1 MKTKRFFLYVFALI
15 ASITNVWAG
24 LPALGTTKTGTP
36 ENGKKYYIYAD
47 TYSGGAYVNRYLY
60 NDNGTLKMN
69 AAVDESS
76 DFYVWTC
83 TVTNG
88 KYTFQNVGNTA
99 KYLAHKAL
107 ADAAYNFTLGKENAR
122 HEGTTIW
129 SDGASRYLVA
139 KNDGST
145 FDQATSTYDQT
156 SGDWC
161 TDYVFV
167 EYVVPTGNKLQVT
180 SNIAGTGELLAN
192 GTATSLPY
200 TKWENTVTLPV
211 TLTATANSP
220 YTFLGFFNGSTNLGK
235 EYTINSLEEAS
246 IEIEAR
252 YSLDVFSADLSNPVP
267 VRLYNSRDKGY
278 AIKMNSAT
286 SYTGNAVNSGNST
299 YGENEIWYL
308 VGNAESF
315 KMYSRTAGT
324 GLALTLAGTG
334 AGSAATLT
342 ANGTDLCLVAQA
354 DGSFAICPVA
364 NKNQSF
370 NMHGGKGNNIKLYD
384 STDGGSKWLIKKID
398 TSKALKIN
406 YNAQTEGG
414 YEQNYKI
421 GELAINVDGN
431 KSTSMLEKTTIPAS
445 SDAMYL
451 PEGAVFGISKGFM
464 CHGWTMD
471 INGSEAIAEQTLPA
485 GGLTVNVNIA
495 VDTDNKYQ
503 YLYYSPGPNGK
514 PYRIPAITTT
524 ANGYVF
530 AINDYRPCGNDIG
543 YGEVDLVMRHST
555 AAGSEWDGHS
565 WTESVTIA
573 DGLGHA
579 NEGIWKLG
587 FGDPAIVADRETN
600 EILVMS
606 VCGNRTC
613 WDGNYGAG
621 TDENPE
627 NPNRVSR
634 LYITFNESTQQWEV
648 GEPQEVTY
656 DIYPLFKDKDGNV
669 HASSMFIGAGRIA
682 QSSKIKVGTHYRLY
696 CAVWCVT
703 MTQRQHH
710 NYALYSDDF
719 GKSWKVLGELGYDNC
734 PSKWGNEPKC
744 EELPDG
750 SVLLS
755 SRKGY
760 GRYFN
765 VFRYT
770 NAEKGEGAWMGEVDT
785 DKVGNL
791 KWGANSTNG
800 EPLRVGNVLFQ
811 SAPTGQ
817 GRSDVSIFYKV
828 LSNNP
833 EDYTPTKLSNDWTK
847 IPISD
852 EESAYSSMALLPD
865 GETLAIF
872 YEEAPGGYSMV
883 YLPLKLKDILPAD
896 VYEALSALPPT
907 YASEKSPVWH
917 HIKFGATGNVL
928 CDQGDGNN
936 AATATAEEVDAKMWN
951 IVGTKEQFY
960 LVSKMG
966 NYLAYNATTKRY
978 YTTANKSEKAALTLK
993 ENIKGSWEIMRKG
1006 ATKSLC
1012 EVAVKRSTMGE
1023 ITEGTIC
1030 GESNQVSF
1038 NDLTPEV
1045 YEPAIYST
1053 EESPVWFN
1061 VQFKAGAG
1069 YLTDKGDGANL
1080 QTATKNDSDTQLW
1093 QFIGTPENFYMKSKA
1108 GNYVY
1113 FTNSRFTA
1121 SSTNKTELDLTKNA
1135 TEGYYEIGRTTTG
1148 STFNQWGGAGTDK
1161 EIGEWNAGDT
1171 NNPLQ
1176 FISPLPYF
1184 STEEEP
1190 VYWWINLNTSDAVI
1204 QDKGAGVNAV
1214 TASKSYTDT
1223 QLWQLV
1229 GNEENFYMKNKAG
1242 RYFTY
1247 NSEAG
1252 RFQTTESAD
1261 SKTALA
1267 LKSLGNNNFEIQ
1279 LYGQNGNVYMNPN
1292 GGSGTGKELGIWSS
1306 GDGNNA
1312 LTILVPEEEP
1322 LTPDEFNIAASA
1334 ATAPAEKLTLWY
1346 TQPATA
1352 AGVSNPWMEYSLP
1365 IGNGQLGASLF
1376 GGVAR
1381 DEILINEKTLWS
1393 GGPNEYGY
1401 YLPFGSVYID
1411 DISGNFTTDE
1421 SKPVKNYYRDL
1432 NLKTATGTVT
1442 YEDNDGVKYTRQ
1454 YFTSFPHKAIVTKIT
1469 ASEAG
1474 KLNLRFT
1481 MKSGKPTVKAETSYK
1496 DGYAQFTGKLQ
1507 TVSYNATFKVVAKGG
1522 YTSTGNDGVTVEEAD
1537 EVLLIITAS
1546 TDFVGNDA
1554 SHQNGRAPYLADD
1567 NKAIVDAVA
1576 EEGWDAA
1583 YAKHVADHQEYFC
1596 RVELE
1601 LDGVENNLPTN
1612 ELITAYNAASGARN
1626 LMLEQLY
1633 YNYGRYLSITSS
1645 RGVDLPNNLQ
1655 GIWNNTCTPPWH
1667 SDIHAN
1673 INVQM
1678 NYWPVSAG
1686 NLNEMYEPFLN
1697 YIINEAAQPE
1707 WHTVASNAIKTLND
1721 SIHTTTAVRDDAWT
1735 CLTENNIFG
1744 GISGFAPNYVI
1755 ANAWY
1760 VTHMWQHYRYTLD
1773 NDYLRRAFPAMK
1785 GSSLFWADRMI
1796 LAADGKYECPREY
1809 SPEHGPGSENG
1820 VAHAQQIVWESLDNT
1835 INAAIKLNAVANGL
1849 ISQDDYNLLVNR
1861 RDNMDRGLHTEA
1873 YNGKWGDGFGIT
1885 TGDTI
1890 LREWK
1895 YTSTFEDN
1903 KGIERGHRH
1912 MSHLMAL
1919 FPFSQLTP
1927 ASPYFEPAINSMKLR
1942 GDESTGWSMG
1952 WKINLWARALM
1963 GDRSHAILRK
1973 ALKHSTTY
1981 GTDQGQGGIYYNLFD
1996 SHAPF
2001 QIDGNFGAASGVNEM
2016 LLQSHTEV
2024 IDILPALP
2032 SEWSKGYVKGLKAV
2046 GDFTVDIKWEGNQA
2060 RKVTITNNQG
2070 QPLYVKCNGLA
2081 AATVT
2086 VNGERYNLG
2095 DETTHGG
2102 LPCYQ
2107 IASNAGDEIVIDL
2120 TNAIQTNKS
2129 ALETLIAQT
2138 QELVDEC
2145 FDYYT
2150 TEAELQTSNASGAY
2164 FVSTNAQEDAEGP
2177 IDNLVDG
2184 SVENHFHSEYST
2196 NVGAPHSIDINLG
2209 SDNAVSSFKF
2219 KYATRKTATNFP
2231 KTIEI
2236 YGSVD
2241 GNDYALVGTVTD
2253 LPAGNNNE
2261 TKYYT
2266 SPAIHCDK
2274 EYSFLRFTVTA
2285 NNSGY
2290 NEAGGHPYF
2299 HMAELDLMPRTAE
2312 YVNNYPDA
2320 VQVPAAV
2327 TNANTAI
2334 ATAKEDVNKAQT
2346 ANEYTAS
2353 LAALQKAYN
2362 ELVAA
2367 IESGSLPVLVT
2378 TDSNNP
2384 IIYKI
2389 GSKRGDTKVLYYD
2402 LATTNMFGIADNAE
2416 GSQDQA
2422 WYFTKASEGK
2432 VYIHPYLG
2440 GGDVIAAKSTSN
2452 SPAATWAAPIGTE
2465 NHDEWQII
2473 QVNAENGTYNIKA
2486 GDDSNYFSNNG
2497 GTGNKMGFWSGD
2509 PTGDGGSLF
2518 TFTRTNIDGSMWR
2531 NNLVAYKDVKCTLG
2545 ELPEGEGLG
2554 YYAGAAAYNTA
2565 WNNAATV
2572 IADEDAT
2579 NDDYKNAYKAL
2590 RSAKESAKFNAP
2602 QKGHYYRLQGKA
2614 SGNYIDA
2621 SSTVDNDKKVSMKPA
2636 NERNAAGSIFYIDQN
2651 NRLISYLTGTGLKN
2665 TYSLIEDTAEG
2676 HIISFNPSESGN
2688 AGYFTLKTDYSGSK
2702 YIYDHETKINRNGGY
2717 AANNCEWKI
2726 EEVEALPV
2734 TISDAGYASFYAPVA
2749 LEVPENVTANTVTIN
2764 GEWATL
2770 TEIEDGVIP
2779 ANTGVIL
2786 AGEEGAY
2793 DLAITTTDA
2802 TVKDNALLGTVAK
2815 TAIDNATYY
2824 YYILAKGDNGVGLY
2838 KDEFTDNKFVNNSHK
2853 AYLAVEAAQGA
2864 ISYGF
2869 NFEGTTGIE
2878 GVEAVAGE
2886 KAIYDLTGR
2895 KIEAI
2900 TAPGL
2905 YIING
2910 VKTLVE

>member
-24 LPALGTTKTGTP
+24 LPATGTQLEKGEMP
-36 ENGKKYYIYAD
+36 VDGGKYYIYAD
-47 TYSGGAYVNRYLY
+47 TYSGGAYVSRYLY
-60 NDNGTLKMN
+60 NNGGTLTLN
-69 AAVDESS
+69 TQTEEANNN
-76 DFYVWTC
+76 YVWLC
-83 TVTNG
+83 KKDG
-88 KYTFQNVGNTA
+88 EKYTFQNVGDPT
-99 KYLAHKAL
+99 KWLAHKNVASS
-107 ADAAYNFTLGKENAR
+107 AYNFTLGKTAAT
-122 HEGTTIW
+122 HAGITIW
-129 SDGASRYLVA
+129 SDGASRYLVT
-139 KNDGST
+139 KNDGT
-145 FDQATSTYDQT
+145 KFDQAQSTYNQS

-161 TDYVFV
+161 TDYVFI
-167 EYVVPTGNKLQVT
+167 ELERPSGSRLNIS
-180 SNIAGTGELLAN
+180 SNFATNAGSVSIN
-192 GTATSLPY
+192 GTT
-200 TKWENTVTLPV
+200 TGLPV
-211 TLTATANSP
+211 NEFTHNFTFPLTLTATANNP
-220 YTFLGFFNGSTNLGK
+220 YTFLGFFNGEENLGTS
-235 EYTINSLEEAS
+235 YTIADAPSEDFN
-246 IEIEAR
+246 IEAR
-252 YSLDVFSADLSNPVP
+252 FALDIFSTSFENGKPVQI
-267 VRLYNSRDKGY
+267 YNTSSTSY
-278 AIKMNSAT
+278 AIKMNSQ
-286 SYTGNAVNSGNST
+286 SDYSGKAVNSGSIAW
-299 YGENEIWYL
+299 GKNETWVL
-308 VGNAESF
+308 VGDASSF
-315 KMYSRTAGT
+315 KMYNTIAG
-324 GLALTLAGTG
+324 GSLALTLAGTG

-342 ANGTDLCLVAQA
+342 ATGSELCITQVSANQ
-354 DGSFAICPVA
+354 FAISPVSNTA
-364 NKNQSF
+364 QSL
-370 NMHGGKGNNIKLYD
+370 NMHGGAGHDIKLYNT
-384 STDGGSKWLIKKID
+384 TDGNSKWNFRKID
-398 TSKALKIN
+398 LSKKLTLN
-406 YNAQTEGG
+406 YTTAFEGG
-414 YEQNYKI
+414 KFVGNNKEI
-421 GELAINVDGN
+421 GAI
-431 KSTSMLEKTTIPAS
+431 TTTIDGININTTVTQSSTFSSGDCYFPANAAFS
-445 SDAMYL
+445 MSGDPL
-451 PEGAVFGISKGFM
+451 
-464 CHGWTMD
+464 HGWT
-471 INGSEAIAEQTLPA
+471 ITFNGGNSYSIDAIPAEGA
-485 GGLTVNVNIA
+485 TVDVKIA
-495 VDTDNKYQ
+495 ANPNDPYQ
-503 YLYYSPGPNGK
+503 YLYITPDANGK
-514 PYRIPAITTT
+514 PYRIPAI
-524 ANGYVF
+524 AAAPNGTMF
-530 AINDYRPCGNDIG
+530 AIADNRPCGNDIG
-543 YGEVDLVMRHST
+543 YGEVDIKCRISNDNGATWGEEFFV
-555 AAGSEWDGHS
+555 
-565 WTESVTIA
+565 A
-573 DGLGHA
+573 DGQGG
-579 NEGIWKLG
+579 NSNVMTTGY
-587 FGDPAIVADRETN
+587 GDAAIVADRVEN
-600 EILVMS
+600 KLLVMM
-606 VCGNRTC
+606 VCGRTVC
-613 WDGNYGAG
+613 HNGRWHPDSTATSPNI
-621 TDENPE
+621 
-627 NPNRVSR
+627 NRVAR
-634 LYITFNESTQQWEV
+634 VYATYNEKTQKWEWTKPV
-648 GEPQEVTY
+648 EVTNS
-656 DIYPLFKDKDGNV
+656 IYSLFLKDGQPTV
-669 HASSMFIGAGRIA
+669 TSMFIGSGRIA
-682 QSSKIKVGTHYRLY
+682 QSSKIKVGDYYRLY
-696 CAVWCVT
+696 CSMWTRDGGNRVI
-703 MTQRQHH
+703 
-710 NYALYSDDF
+710 YSDDF
-719 GKSWKVLGELGYDNC
+719 GGSWNILGTVDDRPAPGGD
-734 PSKWGNEPKC
+734 EPKC

-755 SRKGY
+755 SRKY
-760 GRYFN
+760 NGRYFN
-765 VFRYT
+765 VFKYT
-770 NAEKGEGAWMGEVDT
+770 NPETAEGSWTGVVATNEVGD
-785 DKVGNL
+785 L
-791 KWGANSTNG
+791 KWGGNSTNG
-800 EPLRVGNVLFQ
+800 EPLLVGNVLFQ
-811 SAPTGQ
+811 SAPTGND
-817 GRSDVSIFYKV
+817 RSDVSVFYKV

-833 EDYTPTKLSNDWTK
+833 ADYTPTKLSSGWTE
-847 IPISD
+847 IEISHKS
-852 EESAYSSMALLPD
+852 SAYSAMCILPD
-865 GETLAIF
+865 KENIGLL
-872 YEEAPGGYSMV
+872 YEESPGGYCIV
-883 YLPLKLKDILPAD
+883 YRPLILKDLLTPEA
-896 VYEALSALPPT
+896 YQALSAPLPAF
-907 YASEKSPVWH
+907 ASEASPVWH
-917 HIKFGATGNVL
+917 HIEFDATGNVL

-936 AATATAEEVDAKMWN
+936 ATTAAAEEVDAKMWN
-951 IVGTKEQFY
+951 LVGTKEQFY
-960 LVSKMG
+960 LVSKLG
-966 NYLAYNATTKRY
+966 NYLAYDADNNR
-978 YTTANKSEKAALTLK
+978 YTTTADKSKKAALTMK

-1006 ATKSLC
+1006 ASKSMS
-1012 EVAVKRSTMGE
+1012 ENSGKVVDAAF
-1023 ITEGTIC
+1023 C
-1030 GESNQVSF
+1030 GESNQITF
-1038 NDLTPEV
+1038 KDLTPEV

-1053 EESPVWFN
+1053 EESPVWFQ
-1061 VQFKAGAG
+1061 VQFNAGSAYITDQGAG
-1069 YLTDKGDGANL
+1069 NNL
-1080 QTATKNDSDTQLW
+1080 KTETVSKADAQFW
-1093 QFIGTPENFYMKSKA
+1093 QFIGTPEDFYMKSRK

-1113 FTNSRFTA
+1113 FTNDRFAT
-1121 SSTNKTELDLTKNA
+1121 SA
-1135 TEGYYEIGRTTTG
+1135 TEKTSLRLVARNDGFYEIGRKGEGT
-1148 STFNQWGGAGTDK
+1148 TFNQWGGAGAGK
-1161 EIGEWNAGDT
+1161 EIGEYNAGDT

-1176 FISPLPYF
+1176 FVAPAPYF
-1184 STEEEP
+1184 STEEAP
-1190 VYWWINLNTSDAVI
+1190 TYWWINLNTSDAVLE
-1204 QDKGAGVNAV
+1204 DKGENTNIV
-1214 TASKSYTDT
+1214 TAKAEFTNAK
-1223 QLWQLV
+1223 LWQLV
-1229 GNEENFYMKNKAG
+1229 GDNNNFYMKSKAG
-1242 RYFTY
+1242 RYLIY

-1252 RFQTTESAD
+1252 RFQTTTSAD

-1279 LYGQNGNVYMNPN
+1279 LYGQSGNVYMNPN

-1352 AGVSNPWMEYSLP
+1352 TGVSNPWMEYSLP

-1411 DISGNFTTDE
+1411 DISGKFSTDE
-1421 SKPVKNYYRDL
+1421 TKPVKNYYRDL

-1546 TDFVGNDA
+1546 TDFVGNVE

-1707 WHTVASNAIKTLND
+1707 WRGKATEKGATREDSWTL
-1721 SIHTTTAVRDDAWT
+1721 
-1735 CLTENNIFG
+1735 LTENNIFG
-1744 GISGFAPNYVI
+1744 GFSYFAPDALIN
-1755 ANAWY
+1755 NAWY
-1760 VTHMWQHYRYTLD
+1760 VTHLWQHYRYTLD
-1773 NDYLRRAFPAMK
+1773 NDYLSRAFPAMK
-1785 GSSLFWADRMI
+1785 GASLFWVDRLV
-1796 LAADGKYECPREY
+1796 LAADGTYECPTEY
-1809 SPEHGPGSENG
+1809 SPEHGPGQENAT
-1820 VAHAQQIVWESLDNT
+1820 AHAQQIVWECIDNT
-1835 INAAIKLNAVANGL
+1835 IKAAEKLNAVAKGL
-1849 ISQDDYNLLVNR
+1849 ISQDDYELLVNR
-1861 RDNMDRGLHTEA
+1861 REKMDRGLSTEA
-1873 YNGKWGDGFGIT
+1873 YNGKWGDGWGIT
-1885 TGDTI
+1885 TGDSI

-1927 ASPYFEPAINSMKLR
+1927 ASRFFEPAINSMKLR

-2081 AATVT
+2081 AAIVT
-2086 VNGERYNLG
+2086 VNGAAYTLG
-2095 DETTHGG
+2095 EEIEYGG
-2102 LPCYQ
+2102 LPCYY
-2107 IASNAGDEIVIDL
+2107 IESAAEAVVEIDL
-2120 TNAIQTNKS
+2120 TNATQTDKS
-2129 ALETLIAQT
+2129 ALEALIAQT

-2177 IDNLVDG
+2177 IANLVDG

-2196 NVGAPHSIDINLG
+2196 NVGAPHCIYINLG

-2219 KYATRKTATNFP
+2219 KYATRKAETDFP

-2236 YGSVD
+2236 YGSED
-2241 GNDYALVGTVTD
+2241 GNDYTLVGTVTD
-2253 LPAGNNNE
+2253 LPKGNSSE

-2274 EYSFLRFTVTA
+2274 EYSYLRLTVTA
-2285 NNSGY
+2285 NNSGKS
-2290 NEAGGHPYF
+2290 EAGGHPYF

-2416 GSQDQA
+2416 GSQNQA
-2422 WYFTKASEGK
+2422 WYFTKASDGK

-2440 GGDVIAAKSTSN
+2440 GGDVIAASSTGN
-2452 SPAATWAAPIGTE
+2452 AHTAAWAAPIGTE

-2473 QVNAENGTYNIKA
+2473 QVNAEAGTYNIKA
-2486 GDDSNYFSNNG
+2486 GDNSNYFSNNG
-2497 GTGNKMGFWSGD
+2497 GTGNKMGFWNGD

-2518 TFTRTNIDGSMWR
+2518 TFTRTNIDGSIWL
-2531 NNLVAYKDVKCTLG
+2531 NNLVAYKDIKCLFN
-2545 ELPEGEGLG
+2545 ELPEGEGVG
-2554 YYAGAAAYNTA
+2554 YYTGANTYNTAYENATAIVNDEYANENSYKEAYTTLRNANETVELIYPQANKFYYIASAMPSTDGRSGKKIYVNENGGMQFENASTLRNAFQFIEAGDNTFYLYNVCTGLYLSTSKGHGGGQVETKAAEGVVKVAISNMGRENVVKIVPVGGAMLHAQASGSSVVA
-2565 WNNAATV
+2565 WNNADNAGASAWTIDEISDITALSHTLTV
-2572 IADEDAT
+2572 GAAG
-2579 NDDYKNAYKAL
+2579 Y
-2590 RSAKESAKFNAP
+2590 
-2602 QKGHYYRLQGKA
+2602 
-2614 SGNYIDA
+2614 
-2621 SSTVDNDKKVSMKPA
+2621 STLCVGY
-2636 NERNAAGSIFYIDQN
+2636 NAAIPADIECYIVNEIKDE
-2651 NRLISYLTGTGLKN
+2651 RVILEK
-2665 TYSLIEDTAEG
+2665 IEDV
-2676 HIISFNPSESGN
+2676 
-2688 AGYFTLKTDYSGSK
+2688 L
-2702 YIYDHETKINRNGGY
+2702 
-2717 AANNCEWKI
+2717 
-2726 EEVEALPV
+2726 
-2734 TISDAGYASFYAPVA
+2734 
-2749 LEVPENVTANTVTIN
+2749 
-2764 GEWATL
+2764 
-2770 TEIEDGVIP
+2770 P
-2779 ANTGVIL
+2779 ANTPVIVK
-2786 AGEEGAY
+2786 AAAADYAFNFSTEET
-2793 DLAITTTDA
+2793 DEITTNLLQGSTIKKEITD
-2802 TVKDNALLGTVAK
+2802 GS
-2815 TAIDNATYY
+2815 YS
-2824 YYILAKGDNGVGLY
+2824 YYILAAPDGAVGLY
-2838 KDEFTDNKFVNNSHK
+2838 KDEFSDDKFVNNAYK

-2869 NFEGTTGIE
+2869 TFGGTTGIE

-2886 KAIYDLTGR
+2886 QAIYDLTGR